1 MDSWSDAENWLRS
14 DSMIYE
20 FCHHGKIIDS
30 SYSEWDMYELIIN
43 KLKSIPTYI
52 SDNACID
59 PTATI
64 SGSVII
70 EDGAEILPNTIIKGP
85 CYLGKNVVVGNFTFI
100 RPFSFIS
107 NEALIGN
114 HSYCNEAVIGP
125 KSRASHFV
133 GCSRSILMRNV
144 TLSSFV
150 LTATLRADYMPIMS
164 ENGNLIKKR
173 GCVIG
178 ENTYLAPHT
187 TVSPGVKIGKNC
199 FIGSYINITKD
210 IADKR
215 FLKADINILDRENDI
230 KVGER
235 NFQSIIEKEY

>member
-1 MDSWSDAENWLRS
+1 MDSLSNADKWLKS
-14 DSMIYE
+14 DSIVDE
-20 FCHHGKIIDS
+20 FCHNGTIIDS
-30 SYSEWDMYELIIN
+30 TYSEWDLYEIIIN
-43 KLKSIPTYI
+43 KLRSIPNYI
-52 SDNACID
+52 SKTACID
-59 PTATI
+59 PTAII

-70 EDGAEILPNTIIKGP
+70 EDGVEILPNTIIKGP
-85 CYLGKNVVVGNFTFI
+85 CYLGKNVIVGNFSFV

-107 NEALIGN
+107 NEVLIGN

-125 KSRASHFV
+125 KCRASHFV

-150 LTATLRADYMPIMS
+150 LTATLRADYMPIVN
-164 ENGNLIKKR
+164 ENGNIIKKR

-187 TVSPGVKIGKNC
+187 TVSPGVTIGKDC
-199 FIGSYINITKD
+199 FIGSYINITKNV
-210 IADKR
+210 ADKR
-215 FLKADINILDRENDI
+215 FLKADINILDRENEI

-235 NFQSIIEKEY
+235 SFRSIMGTEY